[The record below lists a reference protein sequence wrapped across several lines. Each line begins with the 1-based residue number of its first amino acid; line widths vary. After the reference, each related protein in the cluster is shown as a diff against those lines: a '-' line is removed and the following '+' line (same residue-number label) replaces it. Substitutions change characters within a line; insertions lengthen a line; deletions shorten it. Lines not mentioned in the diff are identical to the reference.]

1 MDSKAKTIGYAQ
13 GGTELAYLRT
23 GLKFIALTMFA
34 LIGWV
39 KVRFASRPTLIILT
53 YHRILPTDHPDRKH
67 EQPGMVTAPEV
78 LQAHIRQMKSLGA
91 APLHLNEWL
100 EKRAGNELL
109 PDLSF
114 ALTFDDGW
122 RDNYQYAYPV
132 LTAEN
137 TPATIF
143 LVTQLLDTN
152 QTFWPEQVLTLLTT
166 RAIPDSV
173 PYFQWL
179 IPFLPNQK
187 ATEKPLTLKD
197 ADEVIS
203 RLKALDDQS
212 ILNHLRAI
220 PGQGHLPEDTA
231 NIRSILNTPE
241 LVKMA
246 TNGLIRYGGH
256 TQHHY
261 RLNRISDASQL
272 KREIVDCLGD
282 LKKLD
287 KGVVPIFCYPNGNIT
302 KDGERLVAEHYE
314 AACTTRT
321 GWNKVNQDP
330 FDLHRFNLHDGNS
343 YSFRTLLA
351 TIGRGI
357 L

>member
-13 GGTELAYLRT
+13 GGTELAYMRS
-23 GLKFIALTMFA
+23 GLKFIALTVFA

-39 KVRFASRPTLIILT
+39 KIRFTSQPTLIILT
-53 YHRILPTDHPDRKH
+53 YHRILPKDHPVRQR
-67 EQPGMVTAPEV
+67 EQPGMVTAPET
-78 LQAHIRQMKSLGA
+78 LQAHIQTMKSLGA
-91 APLHLNEWL
+91 IPVHLNDWL
-100 EKRAGNELL
+100 DKRSGGDQL
-109 PDLSF
+109 PALSF

-122 RDNYQYAYPV
+122 RDNFQYAYPV
-132 LTAEN
+132 LASEK

-143 LVTQLLDTN
+143 LVTQLVDTN
-152 QTFWPEQVLTLLTT
+152 QIFWPEQVLTLLTT
-166 RAIPDSV
+166 RPIPDSI
-173 PYFQWL
+173 PEFQWL
-179 IPFLPNQK
+179 IPFLPDQK
-187 ATEKPLTLKD
+187 ATKEPLTLKD

-212 ILNHLRAI
+212 ILNHLKAT
-220 PGQGHLPEDTA
+220 PGQGSWQEETT
-231 NIRSILNTPE
+231 NSRSILNTPE
-241 LVKMA
+241 LINMA
-246 TNGLIRYGGH
+246 TNGLIRYGAH

-261 RLNRISDASQL
+261 RLNRIAEASQL
-272 KREIVDCLGD
+272 KREIVDCLED
-282 LKKLD
+282 LKNLD
-287 KGVVPIFCYPNGNIT
+287 KGVVPIFCYPNGDIT

-343 YSFRTLLA
+343 YSFRRLLA